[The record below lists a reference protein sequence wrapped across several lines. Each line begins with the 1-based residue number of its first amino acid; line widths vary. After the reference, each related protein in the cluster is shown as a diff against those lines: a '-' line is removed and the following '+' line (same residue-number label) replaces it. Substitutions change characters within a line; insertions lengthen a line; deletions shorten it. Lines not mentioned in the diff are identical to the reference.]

1 MYPIVLDSEG
11 LSRLARQQSASQTEM
26 VRALVQRRWRDGG
39 NVVVPAIVCAEV
51 CRGHHRTAE
60 VEALLARHPIG
71 TKRANPILVVDTDY
85 EFARLVGTVLEAN
98 DAGSK
103 DIVDAHVVAVCIQA
117 GGGLVITSDPDDIQ
131 RLAAPFPL
139 VRILTRNP

>member
-11 LSRLARQQSASQTEM
+11 LSRFAKRESGKQTDF

-39 NVVVPAIVCAEV
+39 DVVVPAIVCAEV

-85 EFARLVGTVLEAN
+85 EFARLVGTVLEASG
-98 DAGSK
+98 AGSK
-103 DIVDAHVVAVCIQA
+103 DIVDAHVVAVCIRA
-117 GGGLVITSDPDDIQ
+117 GGGLVITCDPDDIH
-131 RLAAPFPL
+131 RLAAPFPA
-139 VRILTRNP
+139 VRVLTRTP